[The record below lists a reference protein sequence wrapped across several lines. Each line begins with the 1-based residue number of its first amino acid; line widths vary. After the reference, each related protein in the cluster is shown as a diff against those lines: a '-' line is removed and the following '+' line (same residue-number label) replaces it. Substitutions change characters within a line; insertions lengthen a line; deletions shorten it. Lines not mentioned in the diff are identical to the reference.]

1 MARRWWFKL
10 NWQTQENV
18 IAICAVL
25 VIIGVAVGFAHL
37 LMWLMGL

>member
-18 IAICAVL
+18 IATCVVL

-37 LMWLMGL
+37 LTWVMGM